1 MPTTHRKPILLD
13 FEKPLVE
20 LESRITQIKELAEE
34 NDVDVSVQLG
44 QLEDRADQLRQ
55 EIFASLT
62 PAQRLQVARHP
73 RRPSTLD
80 YIQSISDEWLE
91 LHGDR
96 ASGKDDPALIAGIA
110 CFEGRPTVML
120 GHQKGRDT
128 KDNMVRNF
136 GMASPGG
143 YRKAMRLMRHAN
155 HFNMPIFSFID
166 TPGAHPGYEAEEM
179 GQGEAI
185 AFNLREMF
193 SLEVPIICTVIGEG
207 GSGGALGIGVG
218 DRLMMFE
225 HAVYTVASPE
235 ACAAILWKDAGR
247 AAEAAEALKITAS
260 DLKNLGILDVMLP
273 EPLGG
278 AHADPLK
285 ATEIL
290 KSALREN
297 LEALLALTPQ
307 ERQEMRY
314 SKFRKIGIF
323 SENNQNG
330 QGPPL

>member
-1 MPTTHRKPILLD
+1 MPTTQRKPILLD
-13 FEKPLVE
+13 FEKPLIE
-20 LESRITQIKELAEE
+20 LEERINQIRSLAEE
-34 NDVDVSVQLG
+34 NDVDVATQIT
-44 QLEDRADQLRQ
+44 QLEARADQLRQ

-80 YIQSISDEWLE
+80 YIQAISDEWLE

-96 ASGKDDPALIAGIA
+96 ASGKDDRALVGGIA
-110 CFEGRPTVML
+110 RFEGRPVVML

-128 KDNMVRNF
+128 KDNVARNF

-155 HFNMPIFSFID
+155 QFQMPIFTFID
-166 TPGAHPGYEAEEM
+166 TPGAYPGYEAEEM

-185 AFNLREMF
+185 AYNLREMF
-193 SLEVPIICTVIGEG
+193 ALDVPIICTVIGEG

-225 HAVYTVASPE
+225 HSVYTVASPE
-235 ACAAILWKDAGR
+235 ACAAILWKDASR
-247 AAEAAEALKITAS
+247 AEEAAEALKITAV
-260 DLKNLGILDVMLP
+260 DLKNLGILDVPLA

-290 KSALREN
+290 KEALQEN
-297 LEALLALTPQ
+297 LATLSALTPD
-307 ERQEMRY
+307 ERRELRY
-314 SKFRKIGIF
+314 QKFRQIGVF
-323 SENNQNG
+323 AENSHTV
-330 QGPPL
+330 

>member
-1 MPTTHRKPILLD
+1 MPTTQRKPILLD

-20 LESRITQIKELAEE
+20 LEDRISQIKKLAEE
-34 NDVDVSVQLG
+34 NEVDVSAQLG
-44 QLEDRADQLRQ
+44 QLQTRADQLRH

-96 ASGKDDPALIAGIA
+96 ASGKNDPALVGGIA
-110 CFEGRPTVML
+110 RFEGQPVVML

-128 KDNMVRNF
+128 KDNMARNF

-155 HFNMPIFSFID
+155 QFNMPVFTFID
-166 TPGAHPGYEAEEM
+166 TPGAYPGYEAEEM

-185 AFNLREMF
+185 AYNLREMF

-247 AAEAAEALKITAS
+247 AAEAAEALKITAA
-260 DLKNLGILDVMLP
+260 DLQNLGILDVMLP

-285 ATEIL
+285 ATELL
-290 KSALREN
+290 KSALRKN
-297 LEALLALTPQ
+297 LKELLAITST
-307 ERQEMRY
+307 ERRELRY
-314 SKFRKIGIF
+314 QKFRQIGVF
-323 SENNQNG
+323 AEGGQNG
-330 QGPPL
+330 QSV